1 MIKETELKYTV
12 NTLVELSRKL
22 WGDNS
27 TEFLAGA
34 LESVITDK
42 QMKALIGNLEKQM
55 TEFVFFGGDT
65 KENTAKV
72 SRYKGWCGA
81 LGLDADDDENWISF
95 CEGEQE

>member
-34 LESVITDK
+34 LESVITHK
-42 QMKALIGNLEKQM
+42 QLTVLIDHLENQL
-55 TEFVFFGGDT
+55 T
-65 KENTAKV
+65 KEATN
-72 SRYKGWCGA
+72 
-81 LGLDADDDENWISF
+81 D
-95 CEGEQE
+95 

>member
-34 LESVITDK
+34 LQSVISEK
-42 QMKALIGNLEKQM
+42 QMKVLIDHIES
-55 TEFVFFGGDT
+55 EI
-65 KENTAKV
+65 E
-72 SRYKGWCGA
+72 
-81 LGLDADDDENWISF
+81 GLS
-95 CEGEQE
+95 